1 MWWYKG
7 IEKDVVKVV
16 VLRVSICL
24 QPQDGEVVEATAVTN
39 ATPEPLEEAPKE
51 ASTKKLA

>member
-1 MWWYKG
+1 MGNKILSIDHVHCVAQLKKLEEATQNSEMWWYKG

-24 QPQDGEVVEATAVTN
+24 
-39 ATPEPLEEAPKE
+39 
-51 ASTKKLA
+51 